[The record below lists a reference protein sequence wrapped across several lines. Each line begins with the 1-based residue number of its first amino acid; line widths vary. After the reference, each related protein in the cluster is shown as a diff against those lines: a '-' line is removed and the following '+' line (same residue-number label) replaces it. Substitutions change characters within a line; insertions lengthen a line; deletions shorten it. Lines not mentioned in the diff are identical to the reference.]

1 MNEVMVKN
9 AVEKISRFYG
19 TLEEAKQDYD
29 AQVKAELNLLSA
41 EMVGGLT
48 PSEAKNIK
56 KAGEALAKDKLK
68 DLRKDAIS
76 LADIIEVVESA

>member
-29 AQVKAELNLLSA
+29 AKVKAELNLLSA

-56 KAGEALAKDKLK
+56 KAGEALAKEKADEM
-68 DLRKDAIS
+68 RADAVN
-76 LADIIEVVESA
+76 LADILEITMR

>member
-56 KAGEALAKDKLK
+56 KAGEALAKEKADEM
-68 DLRKDAIS
+68 RADAVN
-76 LADIIEVVESA
+76 LADILEITMR